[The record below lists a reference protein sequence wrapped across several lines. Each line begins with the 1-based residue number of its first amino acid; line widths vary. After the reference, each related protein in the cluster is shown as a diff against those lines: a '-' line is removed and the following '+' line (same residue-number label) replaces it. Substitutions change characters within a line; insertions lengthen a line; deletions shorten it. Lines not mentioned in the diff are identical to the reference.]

1 MRSALAPHVRR
12 FFRGFRRGVSPGEAR
27 EARALLGDAELLLFT
42 ALQARER
49 RHALDVLHWLRAHAD
64 PAPSRELLAAAL
76 VHNAGKGPLHLHER
90 VIFVLLETFA
100 PRLLARLADRGGRGG
115 GRLPRALAR
124 QRDHPRLGAARL
136 AEIGSAPRIRELVR
150 RHHDASAGGDRE
162 LAWLMEADRRC

>member
-1 MRSALAPHVRR
+1 MRVRLAPHVRR
-12 FFRGFRRGVSPGEAR
+12 FFRGFRWGVAPAEAR
-27 EARALLGDAELLLFT
+27 AARALLGDAELLLFT
-42 ALQARER
+42 TLQARER

-64 PAPSRELLAAAL
+64 PPPSRELLAAAL

-100 PRLLARLADRGGRGG
+100 PRLLARLADHGGR
-115 GRLPRALAR
+115 RLPRALAM

-136 AEIGSAPRIRELVR
+136 AEIGSAPRVRELVR

-162 LAWLMEADRRC
+162 LAWLIEADRRC